1 LAVEMMRRI
10 DFVMV
15 RLEAGSSSWAA
26 LELSRIVDSQAF
38 PQGLTIQPPS
48 TKKISSV
55 IEKSSIPKL
64 FVRVW
69 RDAAGQRDCVVVAEE
84 ARRTD
89 KFEIRKRH
97 KHKPQI

>member
-1 LAVEMMRRI
+1 MRRI

-15 RLEAGSSSWAA
+15 RLEAGSSSWVA
-26 LELSRIVDSQAF
+26 LTRLVGSQAF